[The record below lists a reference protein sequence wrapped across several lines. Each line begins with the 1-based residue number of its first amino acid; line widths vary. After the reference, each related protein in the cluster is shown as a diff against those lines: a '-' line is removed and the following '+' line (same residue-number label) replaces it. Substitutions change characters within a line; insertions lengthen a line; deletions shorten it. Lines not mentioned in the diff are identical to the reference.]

1 MLCGACTDGRQ
12 RLRHAR
18 MRATEEAASF
28 CAYEVEEVL
37 RLHPGVADL
46 VAALV
51 PHPAHHGAVV
61 GVAYVPTN
69 AACHLTAAELSA
81 FGSVVLAPFM
91 LPQLVMRCPTE
102 LPATRPEV
110 AALLAQLQPMDAC
123 PTSPSYEQ
131 HILQALHALGL
142 PVHSGGGLEDAP
154 LMQLGVDSLNT
165 GRLVQL
171 LNTALAPRLALRP
184 TVVFDHPTIR
194 QLASYIHHELC
205 APSELPRRVEGTRAT
220 TAPHAMRLAGS
231 AMRLPGGVAR
241 AASLQELC
249 ASAGDGMQQRP
260 TGRVAAA
267 LPSFGERMQSA
278 PLTAASY
285 GGYVYGAEYFDAASF
300 VIPAGEVWEMDPQQ
314 RLLLELG
321 YASLHDAGQRRERL
335 VGCRAAVFV
344 GLMNADFAIHAD
356 LAARRRSSTMGAGS
370 SGYGSSSGSVYAAT
384 GSQGSVAS
392 GRLSFVLGM
401 QGPAAT
407 IDTACSSSLLALHLA
422 RISCERATAA
432 AHDRHPPSLAALVA
446 AANLILVPNTTLTF
460 ARAGM
465 LSADGRCKT
474 FDARANGY
482 ARSEAIGAVAV
493 EEAGGA
499 EHLEVGGGILL
510 HEGTRCFIGSSAAH
524 SDGKSASLTAPNGTS
539 QARLV
544 RECLG
549 SAGLTILAQ
558 VETHGTGTALGD
570 PTEAGGL
577 ERALGAIAPILG
589 SLKANLG
596 HAEPSAALASI
607 LMVRMALNQ
616 LAAVGNGNAQ
626 LRVCNVMVEPALR
639 GMRAQLPTQRLAA
652 SARAR
657 HVGVSSFGYSGTIA
671 HVVLLCDAT
680 ALLGPRHCTQPPC
693 LRFRRRAFPWWP
705 EAAPPSAPT
714 ERPAAGRMTSPFA
727 PPICDL
733 LGASPPPLADHFP
746 SVTAP
751 LPPPTTASPLVE
763 QLALQAE
770 ASAELSLLA
779 LGALDTR
786 GRERGRDL
794 GTRADCLLMNAS
806 KVAISVRSSGL
817 IAS

>member
-549 SAGLTILAQ
+549 SAGLTILPQ

-733 LGASPPPLADHFP
+733 LGASPPPLAVHFP

-806 KVAISVRSSGL
+806 EVAISVRSSGL

>member
-356 LAARRRSSTMGAGS
+356 FAAKRRSSTMGAGS

-806 KVAISVRSSGL
+806 EVAISVRSSGL

>member
-549 SAGLTILAQ
+549 SAGLTILPQ

-616 LAAVGNGNAQ
+616 LVAVGNGNAQ

-806 KVAISVRSSGL
+806 EVAISVRSSGL

>member
-356 LAARRRSSTMGAGS
+356 FAAKRRSSTMGAGS

>member
-1 MLCGACTDGRQ
+1 MLCTDGRQ

-18 MRATEEAASF
+18 MRATAETASF

-61 GVAYVPTN
+61 GVAYVPAN

-102 LPATRPEV
+102 LPASRPEV
-110 AALLAQLQPMDAC
+110 AELLAQLRPMDAC
-123 PTSPSYEQ
+123 PTSTSYEQ
-131 HILQALHALGL
+131 HVLQALHSLGL
-142 PVHSGGGLEDAP
+142 PVHPGGGLEDAP

-220 TAPHAMRLAGS
+220 APPHAMRLAGS
-231 AMRLPGGVAR
+231 AMRLPGGVTR

-260 TGRVAAA
+260 TGRAAAA
-267 LPSFGERMQSA
+267 LSSFDERMQSA
-278 PLTAASY
+278 PPTAASY

-321 YASLHDAGQRRERL
+321 YASLHDAGQRRDRL
-335 VGCRAAVFV
+335 LGCRAAVFV
-344 GLMNADFAIHAD
+344 GLMNADFAMLAD
-356 LAARRRSSTMGAGS
+356 FAARRRSSTLGAGS

-407 IDTACSSSLLALHLA
+407 IDTACSSSLMALHLA

-432 AHDRHPPSLAALVA
+432 APGRHPQPLAALVA
-446 AANLILVPNTTLTF
+446 AANLILVPNTTLMF

-499 EHLEVGGGILL
+499 EHLVVGGGILL
-510 HEGTRCFIGSSAAH
+510 HEGSRCFIGSSAAH
-524 SDGKSASLTAPNGTS
+524 ADGKSASLTAPNGTS

-549 SAGLTILAQ
+549 AAGLTLLPQ

-577 ERALGAIAPILG
+577 ERALGATAPILG

-607 LMVRMALNQ
+607 LMVRMALHQ

-626 LRVCNVMVEPALR
+626 LRVCNVMVDPALR

-657 HVGVSSFGYSGTIA
+657 HIGVSSFGYSGTIA

-680 ALLGPRHCTQPPC
+680 AWLGKRHGTRPPC

-714 ERPAAGRMTSPFA
+714 ERPAAVRTTSPFA
-727 PPICDL
+727 RATCGL
-733 LGASPPPLADHFP
+733 LGASPPPPLADHLP
-746 SVTAP
+746 SVPAP
-751 LPPPTTASPLVE
+751 LPPPTMTSPLVE

-794 GTRADCLLMNAS
+794 GTLVRGDCLLMTS
-806 KVAISVRSSGL
+806 DDL
-817 IAS
+817 

>member
-407 IDTACSSSLLALHLA
+407 IDTACSSSLMALHLA
-422 RISCERATAA
+422 RISCERTTAA
-432 AHDRHPPSLAALVA
+432 AHDHHPQPLAALVA
-446 AANLILVPNTTLTF
+446 AANLILVPNTTLMF

-549 SAGLTILAQ
+549 SAGLTILPQ

-806 KVAISVRSSGL
+806 EVAISVRSSGL

>member
-300 VIPAGEVWEMDPQQ
+300 VIPAGAVWEMDPQQ

-549 SAGLTILAQ
+549 SAGLTILPQ

-806 KVAISVRSSGL
+806 EVAISVRSSGL

>member
-1 MLCGACTDGRQ
+1 
-12 RLRHAR
+12 
-18 MRATEEAASF
+18 
-28 CAYEVEEVL
+28 
-37 RLHPGVADL
+37 
-46 VAALV
+46 
-51 PHPAHHGAVV
+51 
-61 GVAYVPTN
+61 
-69 AACHLTAAELSA
+69 
-81 FGSVVLAPFM
+81 
-91 LPQLVMRCPTE
+91 
-102 LPATRPEV
+102 
-110 AALLAQLQPMDAC
+110 
-123 PTSPSYEQ
+123 
-131 HILQALHALGL
+131 
-142 PVHSGGGLEDAP
+142 
-154 LMQLGVDSLNT
+154 
-165 GRLVQL
+165 
-171 LNTALAPRLALRP
+171 
-184 TVVFDHPTIR
+184 
-194 QLASYIHHELC
+194 
-205 APSELPRRVEGTRAT
+205 
-220 TAPHAMRLAGS
+220 
-231 AMRLPGGVAR
+231 
-241 AASLQELC
+241 
-249 ASAGDGMQQRP
+249 
-260 TGRVAAA
+260 
-267 LPSFGERMQSA
+267 
-278 PLTAASY
+278 
-285 GGYVYGAEYFDAASF
+285 
-300 VIPAGEVWEMDPQQ
+300 
-314 RLLLELG
+314 
-321 YASLHDAGQRRERL
+321 
-335 VGCRAAVFV
+335 
-344 GLMNADFAIHAD
+344 
-356 LAARRRSSTMGAGS
+356 MGAGS

-499 EHLEVGGGILL
+499 EHLEVGGGFLL

-549 SAGLTILAQ
+549 SAGLTILPQ

-806 KVAISVRSSGL
+806 EVAISVRSSGL

>member
-422 RISCERATAA
+422 RISCERAPAA
-432 AHDRHPPSLAALVA
+432 AHDRHPPA
-446 AANLILVPNTTLTF
+446 
-460 ARAGM
+460 
-465 LSADGRCKT
+465 
-474 FDARANGY
+474 
-482 ARSEAIGAVAV
+482 
-493 EEAGGA
+493 
-499 EHLEVGGGILL
+499 
-510 HEGTRCFIGSSAAH
+510 
-524 SDGKSASLTAPNGTS
+524 
-539 QARLV
+539 
-544 RECLG
+544 
-549 SAGLTILAQ
+549 
-558 VETHGTGTALGD
+558 
-570 PTEAGGL
+570 
-577 ERALGAIAPILG
+577 
-589 SLKANLG
+589 
-596 HAEPSAALASI
+596 
-607 LMVRMALNQ
+607 
-616 LAAVGNGNAQ
+616 
-626 LRVCNVMVEPALR
+626 
-639 GMRAQLPTQRLAA
+639 
-652 SARAR
+652 
-657 HVGVSSFGYSGTIA
+657 
-671 HVVLLCDAT
+671 
-680 ALLGPRHCTQPPC
+680 
-693 LRFRRRAFPWWP
+693 
-705 EAAPPSAPT
+705 
-714 ERPAAGRMTSPFA
+714 
-727 PPICDL
+727 
-733 LGASPPPLADHFP
+733 
-746 SVTAP
+746 
-751 LPPPTTASPLVE
+751 
-763 QLALQAE
+763 
-770 ASAELSLLA
+770 
-779 LGALDTR
+779 
-786 GRERGRDL
+786 
-794 GTRADCLLMNAS
+794 
-806 KVAISVRSSGL
+806 
-817 IAS
+817 